1 MRPMSSA
8 AKIDFENYFALFA
21 VSLERFSIPGL
32 GSFVWHIERA
42 EVDPKSAQIKPPR
55 PQLKYEPGQR
65 YLRETIAF
73 LMDKYGLSEQEAE
86 AFLKELGLVLV
97 NYLKA
102 ANEMDVWKLGKLR
115 RSGVSY
121 RLELSEEA
129 PLSFLEDLHP
139 VSLRHTEGAVAP
151 ISGSG
156 QPPAPP
162 PAKKAEKERPTKE
175 SSRAKAVEVPPQ
187 PQASSASRRRGM
199 GWIVAV
205 LLLLVGIGVGAY
217 FILRQREK
225 TARQPVE
232 IVLGSKN
239 EKKPS
244 EETPKSEK
252 ASEPPAAESKTPGS
266 TQSSAPENKPPSKP
280 STPEKPSPPSTSK
293 APVPE
298 RATSPQPTLTTP
310 QKGRYYIIVGSEPT
324 LEEAYTKAKALGI
337 PTAEFLPVPERGRVR
352 ISYHSTPNK
361 AEAEAR
367 LKEVKARIPDAWLY
381 TP

>member
-1 MRPMSSA
+1 MSSA
-8 AKIDFENYFALFA
+8 AKTDFESYFALFA
-21 VSLERFSIPGL
+21 ASLERFSIPGL

-42 EVDPKSAQIKPPR
+42 EVDPKTAQIKPPR

-65 YLRETIAF
+65 YLSETVAF
-73 LMDKYGLSEQEAE
+73 LIDKYGLSEQASE

-115 RSGVSY
+115 RTGVSY

-129 PLSFLEDLHP
+129 PVSFLEDLHP

-162 PAKKAEKERPTKE
+162 PTKKAEKEKPVKE
-175 SSRAKAVEVPPQ
+175 SSRAKAVEVAPQ
-187 PQASSASRRRGM
+187 PQESPASRRRGLS
-199 GWIVAV
+199 WIVVV

-225 TARQPVE
+225 TSRQPTE
-232 IVLGSKN
+232 IVLGSKHQ
-239 EKKPS
+239 KTAPA
-244 EETPKSEK
+244 ETPKSEK
-252 ASEPPAAESKTPGS
+252 ASEPSSAESKTPAS
-266 TQSSAPENKPPSKP
+266 TRPSAPENKPPAKP
-280 STPEKPSPPSTSK
+280 PTPETSPTSPTPTPKPPAT
-293 APVPE
+293 E
-298 RATSPQPTLTTP
+298 RAISTQLTLTTP

-324 LEEAYTKAKALGI
+324 LEEAAAKAKALGI
-337 PTAEFLPVPERGRVR
+337 STAEFLPVPERGRVR
-352 ISYHSTPNK
+352 ISYHSTPDK

-367 LKEVKARIPDAWLY
+367 LKEAKVRIPDAWLY
-381 TP
+381 AP

>member
-1 MRPMSSA
+1 MSSA
-8 AKIDFENYFALFA
+8 AKTDFESYFALFA
-21 VSLERFSIPGL
+21 ASLERFSIPGL

-42 EVDPKSAQIKPPR
+42 EVDPKAAQIKPPR

-65 YLRETIAF
+65 YLSETVAF
-73 LMDKYGLSEQEAE
+73 LMDKYGLSEQASE

-115 RSGVSY
+115 RTGVSY

-129 PLSFLEDLHP
+129 PVSFLEDLHP
-139 VSLRHTEGAVAP
+139 VSLRPTEGAVAP

-162 PAKKAEKERPTKE
+162 PTKKAEKEKPVKE
-175 SSRAKAVEVPPQ
+175 SSRAKAVDVPPQ
-187 PQASSASRRRGM
+187 PQESPGARRRGLS
-199 GWIVAV
+199 WIVVV

-225 TARQPVE
+225 TSRQPTE
-232 IVLGSKN
+232 IVLGSKH
-239 EKKPS
+239 EKTAPA
-244 EETPKSEK
+244 ETQKSEK
-252 ASEPPAAESKTPGS
+252 ASELPPAESKTPAQPS
-266 TQSSAPENKPPSKP
+266 EPENTPPAKPP
-280 STPEKPSPPSTSK
+280 TPEKSSTPP
-293 APVPE
+293 APTPKPPATE
-298 RATSPQPTLTTP
+298 RAISTQPTLTTP

-324 LEEAYTKAKALGI
+324 LEEAAAKARAMGI

-367 LKEVKARIPDAWLY
+367 LKEAKARIPDAWLY
-381 TP
+381 AP

>member
-1 MRPMSSA
+1 
-8 AKIDFENYFALFA
+8 
-21 VSLERFSIPGL
+21 
-32 GSFVWHIERA
+32 
-42 EVDPKSAQIKPPR
+42 
-55 PQLKYEPGQR
+55 
-65 YLRETIAF
+65 
-73 LMDKYGLSEQEAE
+73 
-86 AFLKELGLVLV
+86 
-97 NYLKA
+97 
-102 ANEMDVWKLGKLR
+102 
-115 RSGVSY
+115 
-121 RLELSEEA
+121 
-129 PLSFLEDLHP
+129 
-139 VSLRHTEGAVAP
+139 
-151 ISGSG
+151 
-156 QPPAPP
+156 
-162 PAKKAEKERPTKE
+162 
-175 SSRAKAVEVPPQ
+175 
-187 PQASSASRRRGM
+187 M

-239 EKKPS
+239 EKKTS

-252 ASEPPAAESKTPGS
+252 ASEPPAAESKTPAS

-298 RATSPQPTLTTP
+298 RATYPQPTLTTP

-324 LEEAYTKAKALGI
+324 LEAAYTKAKALGI

>member
-1 MRPMSSA
+1 MSSA

-162 PAKKAEKERPTKE
+162 PAKKAEKERPT
-175 SSRAKAVEVPPQ
+175 
-187 PQASSASRRRGM
+187 
-199 GWIVAV
+199 
-205 LLLLVGIGVGAY
+205 
-217 FILRQREK
+217 
-225 TARQPVE
+225 
-232 IVLGSKN
+232 
-239 EKKPS
+239 
-244 EETPKSEK
+244 
-252 ASEPPAAESKTPGS
+252 
-266 TQSSAPENKPPSKP
+266 
-280 STPEKPSPPSTSK
+280 
-293 APVPE
+293 
-298 RATSPQPTLTTP
+298 
-310 QKGRYYIIVGSEPT
+310 
-324 LEEAYTKAKALGI
+324 
-337 PTAEFLPVPERGRVR
+337 
-352 ISYHSTPNK
+352 
-361 AEAEAR
+361 
-367 LKEVKARIPDAWLY
+367 
-381 TP
+381 